1 VGRIREDRAAAQ
13 ALVGVTNIYFDRAY
27 GRPDGMIA
35 MRNAARI
42 VMRRLFAAL
51 AMTLCCDRAGHAL
64 DAEEQQARALL
75 KEFCGRC
82 HAIGKTGQS
91 PHPYAPPFRDL
102 GENMLYD
109 ESFSQRLQNG
119 LSTIHPDMPTF
130 HFSQRDAGAVIEY
143 LRAIQSKPRR

>member
-1 VGRIREDRAAAQ
+1 MLNV
-13 ALVGVTNIYFDRAY
+13 V
-27 GRPDGMIA
+27 
-35 MRNAARI
+35 RI
-42 VMRRLFAAL
+42 VVRRLFVAL
-51 AMTLCCDRAGHAL
+51 SVTLCCAVAAHAL

-75 KEFCGRC
+75 KEFCARC

-91 PHPYAPPFRDL
+91 SHPYAPPFRYL

-130 HFSQRDAGAVIEY
+130 RFSQRDAGAVIEY
-143 LRAIQSKPRR
+143 LRAIQAKSRR